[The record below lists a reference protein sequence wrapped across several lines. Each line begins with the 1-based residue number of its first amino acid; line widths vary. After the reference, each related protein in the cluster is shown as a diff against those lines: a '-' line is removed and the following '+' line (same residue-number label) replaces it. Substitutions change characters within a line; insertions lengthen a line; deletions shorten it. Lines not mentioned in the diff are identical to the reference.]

1 VTAATTPFDP
11 IGELRSGRWALQASA
26 GTGKT
31 FTLAALATR
40 FIAERAVPSSELL
53 IVTFTR
59 AATSEL
65 RARVRDQITE
75 AAAVLGGD
83 VPPPEG
89 DVLMHHLMATD
100 RHGRLERLR
109 RAVTEFDAATIT
121 TIHGFATQ
129 VRGMLGVSSIVDA
142 EARLVG
148 DVEELVEQ
156 ACADV
161 LATAAVETDRSD
173 ELPSLRTLVTATR
186 AVADRPDLA
195 LEPHDADQGAPA
207 SLILLRRL
215 VLASVSAMVERRRAG
230 GTLSFDDVLVQLR
243 DALHGDRA
251 GAVIDSLRSRFS
263 VALIDE
269 FQDTDSVQWEIFSSL
284 FGDPESAG
292 TLVLVGDPKQ
302 AIYRFRGADIQTYLR
317 AVGEGSGTELQTLDT
332 NWRSDGAVLTS
343 LHALFEGAT
352 FGAED
357 IRYVPVQVAP
367 GHRDRRLRTAAGD
380 PLPALCLRLAIGADI
395 ARNRPDQV
403 RAASAASAVDRDL
416 VSYVRGMLD
425 SAVVPTDHPGDAPNE
440 LRPCDIAVL
449 VGSATQGEAI
459 RSALQR
465 EGVPAVVAG
474 GGSVL
479 DAPAAHQ
486 MRLLLGGI
494 LRPDDARAVRAFA
507 LSWFVGWTANQVA
520 EATDEALAPLQEQLA
535 SWATLLASRP
545 VADAL
550 ARIWRE
556 TEVVARTLRS
566 NDGDRNVTDL
576 DHLAELLRG
585 AAPGGRSGV
594 SGLVDAL
601 EARPE
606 EEADTDTDGSI
617 AARRIE
623 SEADAVQIMTIWKA
637 KGLEFPVVCVP
648 TLWRS
653 PQSRDPLITTDPA
666 TGRRALDLGKG
677 ILWPDKAT
685 ASARKAE
692 AEAEVAG
699 EQLRVLY
706 VALTRARHQTVVWW
720 GNTMGSPKTALA
732 HVLFARTDGVIDADL
747 FGRPTV
753 DIPPDSEIAGVL
765 DSLKSRSGGT
775 MDVSVIDGA
784 SPGSARWVDRSS
796 SGDREPLGL
805 ASFGN
810 TLDRSVHRWSF
821 SSITQ
826 RSAVAG
832 FDPYDPSLSDRG
844 AGDEGDSAGGYPE
857 PGPAGVTTA
866 GDDIDL
872 DSHSDS
878 DSDGAAGRANGSAG
892 PAPGPLAPLPAGT
905 SFGTLVHALLE
916 VVDFGATDLDDQL
929 SSALDRL
936 LVRIPVDLTPVPAPE
951 WEGVS
956 GRTLLIDGLRAA
968 VETPLGR
975 AFGGMRLADLR
986 PEDRVNE
993 LTFDLRLG
1001 ERGHHPTGRHIGA
1014 MVVDHLERHDPLR
1027 TWAEQLADGSI
1038 DVELAGYLTGSIDLV
1053 ARVGAADGS
1062 RSFVVADYKTNLL
1075 TPRGRPPAADDY
1087 APSRLAS
1094 AMAEHHYPLQALL
1107 YAVALHRYLRWRL
1120 RAYRPSEHLGGA
1132 AYLFVRG
1139 MTGPDV
1145 AMTGGQPHGVYD
1157 WPIPW
1162 ALVSDLSDLLD
1173 GRVGVATVR

>member
-1 VTAATTPFDP
+1 VTTATTPFDP
-11 IGELRSGRWALQASA
+11 VGALRSGRWALQASA

-40 FIAERAVPSSELL
+40 FVAERAVPPSELL
-53 IVTFTR
+53 VVTFTR

-75 AAAVLGGD
+75 AAAVLAGD
-83 VPPPEG
+83 VPPLEG

-100 RHGRLERLR
+100 RQPRLERLR

-161 LATAAVETDRSD
+161 LATAAVETDQSED
-173 ELPSLRTLVTATR
+173 LPSLRTLVAATR

-195 LEPHDADQGAPA
+195 LEPHAPDQGAPA
-207 SLILLRRL
+207 SLIRLHRL
-215 VLASVSAMVERRRAG
+215 VLASVAAMVERRRAG

-251 GAVIDSLRSRFS
+251 QAVIDSLRSRFS

-269 FQDTDSVQWEIFSSL
+269 FQDTDAVQWEIFSSL
-284 FGDPESAG
+284 FGDPTSAS

-332 NWRSDGAVLTS
+332 NWRSDGAVLAS

-357 IRYVPVQVAP
+357 IRYVPVRVAP

-380 PLPALCLRLAIGADI
+380 PLPALCLRLAVGGDI

-403 RAASAASAVDRDL
+403 KAASAASAVDRDL
-416 VSYVRGMLD
+416 VSYVRGLLD
-425 SAVVPTDHPGDAPNE
+425 SAVVPPDHPGDPSNG
-440 LRPCDIAVL
+440 LRPCDVAVL
-449 VGSATQGEAI
+449 VGSAIQGEAI

-479 DAPAAHQ
+479 DAPAADQ

-535 SWATLLASRP
+535 SWATLLAGRP
-545 VADAL
+545 VADVL
-550 ARIWRE
+550 ARIWVE

-566 NDGDRNVTDL
+566 TDGDRNVTDL

-585 AAPGGRSGV
+585 AAPHGRSGV
-594 SGLVDAL
+594 SGLVAAL
-601 EARPE
+601 EAKPE
-606 EEADTDTDGSI
+606 EEADTDAEGSI

-648 TLWRS
+648 TLWRP

-666 TGRRALDLGKG
+666 TGRRTLDLGKG
-677 ILWPDKAT
+677 IPWPDKAT
-685 ASARKAE
+685 AAARKAE

-732 HVLFARTDGVIDADL
+732 HILFARTDGAIDADL
-747 FGRPTV
+747 FGRSTA
-753 DIPPDSEIAGVL
+753 DIPPDSQIVGVL
-765 DSLKSRSGGT
+765 DSLKARSGGT
-775 MDVSVIDGA
+775 MDVQVIDGVRR
-784 SPGSARWVDRSS
+784 GRARWVDRSS
-796 SGDREPLGL
+796 SGAREPLGL
-805 ASFGN
+805 APFGV

-832 FDPYDPSLSDRG
+832 FDPYDPSQSDRG
-844 AGDEGDSAGGYPE
+844 AGDEGDTAAGRPE
-857 PGPAGVTTA
+857 PGPADVPPA
-866 GDDIDL
+866 HADL
-872 DSHSDS
+872 DRD
-878 DSDGAAGRANGSAG
+878 AAIAVEVDRANGTGGST
-892 PAPGPLAPLPAGT
+892 PGPLAPLPAGT

-916 VVDFGATDLDDQL
+916 VVDFGAPDLDDQM

-936 LVRIPVDLTPVPAPE
+936 LVRVPVDLTPVPAQE
-951 WEGVS
+951 WAGVS

-968 VETPLGR
+968 AETPLGR
-975 AFGGMRLADLR
+975 PFGGMRLADLR
-986 PEDRVNE
+986 PDHRLNE

-1001 ERGHHPTGRHIGA
+1001 ERGHHPTGRHIGTL
-1014 MVVDHLERHDPLR
+1014 VVDHLGTDDPLR
-1027 TWAEQLADGSI
+1027 TWAAQLADGSI

-1053 ARVGAADGS
+1053 ARVEAADGS

-1075 TPRGRPPAADDY
+1075 TPRDQAPGGDDY
-1087 APSRLAS
+1087 APSRLAQ
-1094 AMAEHHYPLQALL
+1094 AMADHHYPLQALL
-1107 YAVALHRYLRWRL
+1107 YSVALHRYLRWRV
-1120 RAYRPSEHLGGA
+1120 RDYRPSEDLGGA

-1145 AMTGGQPHGVYD
+1145 ATTDGQPHGVYD

-1173 GRVGVATVR
+1173 GRVAAPAAR